1 MHPPTTTPDSPNTT
15 TAPAPAGRHHFR
27 DASAARAGTGRTGV
41 GRHRR
46 PASHAGVA
54 LLVVAAAT
62 AAGLVLSPVAS
73 ADPGQGGVTG
83 GNTGQSGV
91 TGGAGGQGGVTG
103 GTTPAPAP
111 APEPEII
118 PAQTQQYLPGYTAS
132 PTVQEYGYRSYETDY
147 STDSY
152 STSYY
157 DSTYYES
164 APTTPQIIS
173 DDPATEVVPAPQ
185 PAPIPTVQ
193 KKVIRPIKAPEN
205 TVLVGGNAYVR
216 PDFVDPVFADQFNNT
231 TQAIQAD
238 GANALMNA
246 GLADAPQADRLAAGT
261 AAGALT
267 GAATGLAV
275 GLVPSAAITAAGTAI
290 GAGLGVA
297 ATPVLTPA
305 IIWAGPIGYVFV
317 PGAAALAGAG
327 VGAAISAPIVA
338 TTTVIGAGVGALVGA
353 TAAGGEDAIIDEP
366 APLPA
371 PSPEPEPEPE
381 PAPAPQAA
389 PAPAPLADITA
400 AVPDASEAVSTVQN
414 VIDQATTQAP
424 AAVETARTAITQ
436 DPAGTQIVSA
446 VDSAVAQAAPVLDQA
461 RSAIDAAIAGLPA

>member
-1 MHPPTTTPDSPNTT
+1 ML
-15 TAPAPAGRHHFR
+15 
-27 DASAARAGTGRTGV
+27 
-41 GRHRR
+41 
-46 PASHAGVA
+46 VA
-54 LLVVAAAT
+54 AAAT
-62 AAGLVLSPVAS
+62 AAGLVLAPVAS

-118 PAQTQQYLPGYTAS
+118 PADNQQYLPGYTAS

-152 STSYY
+152 NTDYY
-157 DSTYYES
+157 DTTYYES
-164 APTTPQIIS
+164 APAAPQIIS
-173 DDPATEVVPAPQ
+173 DDPAAETAPVPQ
-185 PAPIPTVQ
+185 PAPIPTV
-193 KKVIRPIKAPEN
+193 KKKIIRPTKAPEN
-205 TVLVGGNAYVR
+205 TVLIGGTAYTR
-216 PDFVDPVFADQFNNT
+216 PDFVDPVLADQFNNT
-231 TQAIQAD
+231 SQAFQAD

-246 GLADAPQADRLAAGT
+246 GFADAPQADRLAAGT

-267 GAATGLAV
+267 GAVTGLAA
-275 GLVPSAAITAAGTAI
+275 GLVPGAAITAAGTAI

-305 IIWAGPIGYVFV
+305 IIWGGPAGYIFV
-317 PGAAALAGAG
+317 PGATALAGAG
-327 VGAAISAPIVA
+327 VGAAISVPIVV

-353 TAAGGEDAIIDEP
+353 TGAGGEDAIIDEP
-366 APLPA
+366 AP
-371 PSPEPEPEPE
+371 
-381 PAPAPQAA
+381 APALQAA

-400 AVPDASEAVSTVQN
+400 VVPGASEAVSNAQNTVQN

-424 AAVETARTAITQ
+424 AAVEIARTAIAQ
-436 DPAGTQIVSA
+436 DPAGAQIVRA